1 MEHIEGTSISKG
13 SRLKIWNPLGTSKEH
28 SSWTNVGKMKHKEN
42 KAEFQQL
49 LCFKSA
55 DWASFN
61 MIPTSLQEHNILL
74 FGFINDL
81 ILIYYM

>member
-1 MEHIEGTSISKG
+1 M
-13 SRLKIWNPLGTSKEH
+13 W
-28 SSWTNVGKMKHKEN
+28 VKMKHKEN

-61 MIPTSLQEHNILL
+61 MIPTSFQEHNILL
-74 FGFINDL
+74 LGFINDL
-81 ILIYYM
+81 ILIYYV